1 MRVAS
6 ELVEQPSQSSS
17 SRIVTLKHERVYLE
31 DKKNMTTVAEQLKRK
46 FLAYTQVWAV
56 KECKFLRIV

>member
-1 MRVAS
+1 MGIVS

-46 FLAYTQVWAV
+46 FLAYTQV
-56 KECKFLRIV
+56 